1 MYLVSFVLFLVFVP
15 MCFFTSFFYNKK
27 DKFFKRFFK
36 SFLYA
41 LCIGTISLFFYA
53 LLCFVECYM
62 QDRFGYF
69 SFPVKLFRILSNVS
83 LYFLAIFYNL
93 AVLIA
98 IKFDKD

>member
-1 MYLVSFVLFLVFVP
+1 MEFISFVLFLVFVP
-15 MCFFTSFFYNKK
+15 MCFFTSFFYYKK

-41 LCIGTISLFFYA
+41 FCIGIISLFLFIVLSGGVYN
-53 LLCFVECYM
+53 M